1 MRRRPSDFLRSLK
14 ELGLVETRA
23 LFCAGAQALSATLRL
38 HAVSPAYFPEIL
50 LPFSNIVEIKEFF
63 CYLQQQDRRDQR
75 IFLLFATAVILL

>member
-50 LPFSNIVEIKEFF
+50 MPFSNSKIVEIKEFF
-63 CYLQQQDRRDQR
+63 
-75 IFLLFATAVILL
+75 FLLFATAVILL